1 VSFAVIALGLQEGI
15 VGNCL
20 DDIAGPRKRADSNGH
35 ARSAT
40 DEAQEPACIAPEQ
53 AESDSGLCGAMT
65 GEDRARFARM
75 VLPHLDEAYT
85 LAQWI
90 TGDGIDAEDVVQ
102 EACLRAFRATAT
114 VADDKARTVVLA
126 SVRNAALAWL
136 RKYRPAALVAVDEFG
151 PSDHA
156 QMRCWDS
163 DQESPEA
170 ALIAKTD
177 AATLEAAIERL
188 PLPFREAL
196 VMRDLRGLSYREIAE
211 RAGVPIGTVMSR
223 LARGR
228 NRVIKAI
235 GKATSRGR
243 RQSMI
248 AKKPVRDSLGGGPRF
263 SEKDHAPIV
272 RTWADQSR
280 RRLTQA

>member
-1 VSFAVIALGLQEGI
+1 
-15 VGNCL
+15 VGSRL
-20 DDIAGPRKRADSNGH
+20 DDIAGPHKRADSDGG
-35 ARSAT
+35 ASAA
-40 DEAQEPACIAPEQ
+40 DEAGEPACAERQ
-53 AESDSGLCGAMT
+53 AADDRSDTCDRMT

-90 TGDGIDAEDVVQ
+90 TGDRIDAEDVVQ

-114 VADDKARTVVLA
+114 VSDDKARALVLTT
-126 SVRNAALAWL
+126 VRNAALAWL
-136 RKYRPAALVAVDEFG
+136 RKYRPAAFVAADEFG
-151 PSDHA
+151 PSDRA

-163 DQESPEA
+163 DEESPEA

-196 VMRDLRGLSYREIAE
+196 VMRDLWGLSYREIAE

-235 GKATSRGR
+235 GKAIARGR
-243 RQSMI
+243 HR
-248 AKKPVRDSLGGGPRF
+248 
-263 SEKDHAPIV
+263 
-272 RTWADQSR
+272 
-280 RRLTQA
+280 

>member
-1 VSFAVIALGLQEGI
+1 
-15 VGNCL
+15 VGSRL
-20 DDIAGPRKRADSNGH
+20 DDIAEPQKRADSDGG
-35 ARSAT
+35 ARYAA
-40 DEAQEPACIAPEQ
+40 DEAREPARAELQ
-53 AESDSGLCGAMT
+53 EAESDGSGCNAMT
-65 GEDRARFARM
+65 GEDRTRFARM

-85 LAQWI
+85 LAGWI
-90 TGDGIDAEDVVQ
+90 TGDRIDAEDVVQ

-114 VADDKARTVVLA
+114 VPDDKARTLLLTA
-126 SVRNAALAWL
+126 VRNAALAWL
-136 RKYRPAALVAVDEFG
+136 RKYRPAAFVAADEFG

-163 DQESPEA
+163 DEESPEA
-170 ALIAKTD
+170 ALIAKAD

-196 VMRDLRGLSYREIAE
+196 VMRDLWGLSYREIAE

-235 GKATSRGR
+235 GKAMARGR
-243 RQSMI
+243 R
-248 AKKPVRDSLGGGPRF
+248 
-263 SEKDHAPIV
+263 
-272 RTWADQSR
+272 
-280 RRLTQA
+280 

>member
-1 VSFAVIALGLQEGI
+1 VSFATIALGLQEGT
-15 VGNCL
+15 VGSCL
-20 DDIAGPRKRADSNGH
+20 DDIAAPRERADRNGRV
-35 ARSAT
+35 RSAM
-40 DEAQEPACIAPEQ
+40 DEAHESACAEPEQ
-53 AESDSGLCGAMT
+53 AESDGGLCGAMT

-114 VADDKARTVVLA
+114 IADDKARTAVLA
-126 SVRNAALAWL
+126 SVRNAGLAWL
-136 RKYRPAALVAVDEFG
+136 RKYRPAALVAADEFG
-151 PSDHA
+151 PSDRA

-177 AATLEAAIERL
+177 AATLEAAIDRL
-188 PLPFREAL
+188 PRPFREAL
-196 VMRDLRGLSYREIAE
+196 VMRDLWGLSYREIAE

-235 GKATSRGR
+235 GIAMARGR
-243 RQSMI
+243 R
-248 AKKPVRDSLGGGPRF
+248 
-263 SEKDHAPIV
+263 
-272 RTWADQSR
+272 
-280 RRLTQA
+280 

>member
-1 VSFAVIALGLQEGI
+1 MGS
-15 VGNCL
+15 CL
-20 DDIAGPRKRADSNGH
+20 DDIAGPRERADRNGR
-35 ARSAT
+35 ARSAV
-40 DEAQEPACIAPEQ
+40 DEANEPTHAEPEQ

-90 TGDGIDAEDVVQ
+90 TGDRIDAEDVVQ

-114 VADDKARTVVLA
+114 VPDDKARTVVLA
-126 SVRNAALAWL
+126 SVRNAGLAWL
-136 RKYRPAALVAVDEFG
+136 RKYRPAAFIAVDEFG
-151 PSDHA
+151 PSDRA

-163 DQESPEA
+163 DEESPEA

-188 PLPFREAL
+188 PLPFRQAL
-196 VMRDLRGLSYREIAE
+196 VMRDLWGLSYREIAQ

-228 NRVIKAI
+228 NRVIQAI
-235 GKATSRGR
+235 GKAMARSRHR
-243 RQSMI
+243 
-248 AKKPVRDSLGGGPRF
+248 
-263 SEKDHAPIV
+263 
-272 RTWADQSR
+272 
-280 RRLTQA
+280 